1 MVSEITPS
9 QLQARRV
16 AGTGPVVID
25 VREAWE
31 LQLASIPGVL
41 HIPMNE
47 IPAKLADLDKDSE
60 IVVMCR
66 SGGRSMQ
73 VAQFL
78 ARNGFRSVANLTG
91 GILAWSREVD
101 PSVQQY

>member
-1 MVSEITPS
+1 MSEITAS

-16 AGTGPVVID
+16 AGTAPTVLD

-47 IPAKLADLDKDSE
+47 VPTRLAELDPNAE
-60 IVVMCR
+60 IVVMCKG
-66 SGGRSMQ
+66 GGRSMQ

-101 PSVQQY
+101 SSVPQY

>member
-1 MVSEITPS
+1 MVGEITAP
-9 QLQARRV
+9 QLQARRA
-16 AGTGPVVID
+16 AGTPPVVID

-47 IPAKLADLDKDSE
+47 IPAQRAELDKNSE

-101 PSVQQY
+101 SSVQQS